1 MTIDHFH
8 HGSSHLST
16 TTRFE
21 TRHGS
26 AGARR
31 VAGLGGFT
39 RPPRNAAD

>member
-31 VAGLGGFT
+31 VARGGVGGHIGA
-39 RPPRNAAD
+39 PHQ